1 MSSNLLFTTHSL
13 SGDDLNMIRSR
24 TLHDVICDN
33 MNDVMVVQNPY
44 FMHSDENPLKK
55 CNSVSNMK
63 ASDLSLFNGATP
75 LGLSPKSPIGIFI

>member
-1 MSSNLLFTTHSL
+1 
-13 SGDDLNMIRSR
+13 
-24 TLHDVICDN
+24 